1 MRKTSNGKKVRS
13 FTITDAAHID
23 GCPTKF
29 SNKDYTGEFTS
40 STYPS
45 RAASKAVS
53 KLCRVKRVKGQCTLY
68 VKIRET
74 TRESKKKEFSYKVK
88 RVKKDQKEVKA
99 SPYGNEYVNVIK
111 SINHIPKEDC
121 PKSHK
126 SSGRKSKKTMLARR
140 RKH

>member
-1 MRKTSNGKKVRS
+1 MRENSKGHKVRS

-29 SNKDYTGEFTS
+29 SNKDYTGDFTS
-40 STYPS
+40 SSTPA

-53 KLCRVKRVKGQCTLY
+53 QLCRVKRVKGQCTLY

-74 TRESKKKEFSYKVK
+74 TRESKKKEFSYKIK
-88 RVKKDQKEVKA
+88 RVKKDNKSIKS
-99 SPYGNEYVNVIK
+99 SPFGNEYDNIVK
-111 SINHIPKEDC
+111 SIKHIPNEDC

-126 SSGRKSKKTMLARR
+126 SSGRKSKKSMLNR
-140 RKH
+140 RKKH